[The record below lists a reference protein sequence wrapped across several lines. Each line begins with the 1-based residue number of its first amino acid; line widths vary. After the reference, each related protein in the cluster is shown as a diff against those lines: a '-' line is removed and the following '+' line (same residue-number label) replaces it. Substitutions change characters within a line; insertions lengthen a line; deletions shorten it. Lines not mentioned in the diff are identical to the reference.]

1 MFIVYFYHKRSTK
14 KIPIKRTIKLPPIE
28 RRFTKSF
35 LEEDNDLELNNLEK
49 GEIHKSEVMIQNGH
63 LPISQIDDN
72 VVGEKFNLENGQIH
86 NQPEN
91 DENNEKIID
100 VETNDVEN
108 EEISPAENTSDT
120 IKLINE

>member
-1 MFIVYFYHKRSTK
+1 
-14 KIPIKRTIKLPPIE
+14 
-28 RRFTKSF
+28 
-35 LEEDNDLELNNLEK
+35 
-49 GEIHKSEVMIQNGH
+49 MIQNGH

-108 EEISPAENTSDT
+108 EEISLTENTSDT